1 MKRKRKPRK
10 RIGTSRAL
18 LACLL
23 AAVLLPAAFLPIQ
36 AAPKKKPALDTYAL
50 ISVSVFDDGGYA
62 LAGANVTLVPEVE
75 SGSSSDS
82 SLDKTKAKSKPLEA
96 VSGDRGEFVFRVP
109 PGPKRYVV
117 TADAKGYQSQRKT
130 VAVEDQ
136 ERVEVT
142 LQLERQSK

>member
-1 MKRKRKPRK
+1 MRMKRKRKPRK

-18 LACLL
+18 LASLL
-23 AAVLLPAAFLPIQ
+23 AAVLLPAAFLPMQ

-50 ISVSVFDDGGYA
+50 ISVSVFDDAGYA
-62 LAGANVTLVPEVE
+62 LAGANVTLAPEVE
-75 SGSSSDS
+75 SDS
-82 SLDKTKAKSKPLEA
+82 SPDQSKGKAKPLEA

-109 PGPKRYVV
+109 AGPKRYVV
-117 TADAKGYQSQRKT
+117 TAVAKGYQSQRKT